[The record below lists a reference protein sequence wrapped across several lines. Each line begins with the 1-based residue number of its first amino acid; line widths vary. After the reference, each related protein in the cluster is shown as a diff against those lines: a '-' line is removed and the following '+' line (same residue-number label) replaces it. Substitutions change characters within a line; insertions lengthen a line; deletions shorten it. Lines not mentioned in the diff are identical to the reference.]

1 MLGNL
6 RAYLSELVR
15 AVAVL
20 SLFLFAL
27 TQAYPTAAAP
37 DASPIASV
45 AAPSV
50 ALSSAALCGG
60 GEHGDLSHGACHACR
75 FDAAVLPPAPCE
87 AQPAFLAVVTVSYAT
102 VVPPARPT
110 LYRAFAL
117 SRAPPLV

>member
-1 MLGNL
+1 MANF

-27 TQAYPTAAAP
+27 TQAYPTVAAP
-37 DASPIASV
+37 DASPVASV
-45 AAPSV
+45 AAASV
-50 ALSSAALCGG
+50 ALASSALCGG
-60 GEHGDLSHGACHACR
+60 SEHGDLSHSACHACR
-75 FDAAVLPPAPCE
+75 FDAAALPPAPCE
-87 AQPAFLAVVTVSYAT
+87 AQPAFLAAVAVSYPT
-102 VVPPARPT
+102 VVPAARPT